1 MEDLFSI
8 LRSRCPSQA
17 WSKGVTLAR
26 HGAVAIDRVTD
37 DEIQGRVSVPGSPL
51 SPTVTLYPED
61 KEWECDCSSPFEAC
75 EHVAATIIAYRQGTF
90 RKSEA
95 FPIEYRLRRTPQGL
109 YLERGVTDG
118 KEFHPITAP
127 LEALAS
133 GRSGGPSFAATP
145 GDLAIE
151 KTLRGKMGGVI
162 ERGEL
167 DRIFGALSRV
177 DRIVLDGDP
186 IKVSAMPV
194 LPCVRVEDAPQGFWL
209 RLSQNPDVTE
219 SFPGGV
225 VRVDDELRPEG
236 DPKLSGRER
245 HELSQGRRYR
255 LEELGELVGEVLP
268 SLRKRLHLD
277 IRTKQLPSTVREPP
291 RMSLFFKRDRDKLYV
306 LPRIVY
312 GDPPRARVEGERL
325 VALAG
330 EVPLRDIEAERIL
343 EERFLKELGLRA
355 GRGEELSTQDGI
367 EFVQKLD
374 GFKGRLEGDGH
385 EWFRSYTELTPQL
398 SVRENDF
405 DLTFETGNRHADS
418 KDVLRAW
425 HQGSS
430 VVPLIEGGY
439 APLPQDWLAT
449 YGDRLSDLLAAR
461 EANTSAGGALP
472 QAALP
477 DLAHLCEELD
487 APPPPAFEK
496 LRTLV
501 EDFDSVPEAP
511 LSEPLRSQLRDYQK
525 RGVSWLVFLK
535 QAGLGALLADDMGL
549 GKTLQALCALEGR
562 SLVAAPTS
570 VLRNWM
576 VEARRFRPELSLCL
590 YHGAR
595 RTLDPE
601 ANLTITS
608 HALLRLDRETLGAID
623 WDAVVI
629 DEAQAIRNPE
639 TDLARAAYAF
649 RATFRMSLTG
659 TPIENRLVDLWSQ
672 FHFLNP
678 GLLGGRSDFEDRYV
692 RPIERGE
699 SESLLRLQERIRP
712 FFLRRLKSEVAPE
725 LPPRTEITL
734 HSELD
739 ATEQEVYET
748 VRLAARRDVLSKLE
762 KKGGGLAA
770 LEALLRLRQAACHP
784 ALVPGQEASTS
795 SKTELLLTSLETA
808 ASEGHK
814 SLVFSQWTSMLD
826 LLEPHMKAH
835 GLPFLRLD
843 GSTRDRGEVVERF
856 QKDAGTSVF
865 LISLKAGGTGLNLTA
880 ADHVFLFDP
889 WWNPAVEQQA
899 FDRAHRIGQTK
910 PVFVHRL
917 VTTGTVEERIL
928 ALQKEKRALAD
939 VATGTAPVSLTRE
952 DLLRLLE

>member
-1 MEDLFSI
+1 
-8 LRSRCPSQA
+8 
-17 WSKGVTLAR
+17 
-26 HGAVAIDRVTD
+26 
-37 DEIQGRVSVPGSPL
+37 
-51 SPTVTLYPED
+51 
-61 KEWECDCSSPFEAC
+61 
-75 EHVAATIIAYRQGTF
+75 
-90 RKSEA
+90 
-95 FPIEYRLRRTPQGL
+95 
-109 YLERGVTDG
+109 
-118 KEFHPITAP
+118 
-127 LEALAS
+127 
-133 GRSGGPSFAATP
+133 
-145 GDLAIE
+145 
-151 KTLRGKMGGVI
+151 
-162 ERGEL
+162 
-167 DRIFGALSRV
+167 
-177 DRIVLDGDP
+177 
-186 IKVSAMPV
+186 
-194 LPCVRVEDAPQGFWL
+194 
-209 RLSQNPDVTE
+209 
-219 SFPGGV
+219 
-225 VRVDDELRPEG
+225 
-236 DPKLSGRER
+236 
-245 HELSQGRRYR
+245 
-255 LEELGELVGEVLP
+255 
-268 SLRKRLHLD
+268 
-277 IRTKQLPSTVREPP
+277 
-291 RMSLFFKRDRDKLYV
+291 
-306 LPRIVY
+306 
-312 GDPPRARVEGERL
+312 
-325 VALAG
+325 
-330 EVPLRDIEAERIL
+330 
-343 EERFLKELGLRA
+343 
-355 GRGEELSTQDGI
+355 
-367 EFVQKLD
+367 
-374 GFKGRLEGDGH
+374 
-385 EWFRSYTELTPQL
+385 
-398 SVRENDF
+398 
-405 DLTFETGNRHADS
+405 
-418 KDVLRAW
+418 
-425 HQGSS
+425 
-430 VVPLIEGGY
+430 
-439 APLPQDWLAT
+439 
-449 YGDRLSDLLAAR
+449 
-461 EANTSAGGALP
+461 
-472 QAALP
+472 
-477 DLAHLCEELD
+477 
-487 APPPPAFEK
+487 
-496 LRTLV
+496 
-501 EDFDSVPEAP
+501 
-511 LSEPLRSQLRDYQK
+511 
-525 RGVSWLVFLK
+525 
-535 QAGLGALLADDMGL
+535 
-549 GKTLQALCALEGR
+549 
-562 SLVAAPTS
+562 
-570 VLRNWM
+570 M

-590 YHGAR
+590 YHGPR
-595 RTLDPE
+595 RALDPE

-639 TDLARAAYAF
+639 TDLARAAYAL

-672 FHFLNP
+672 LHFLNP

-762 KKGGGLAA
+762 KKGGALAA

>member
-1 MEDLFSI
+1 MEELFTI
-8 LRSRCPSQA
+8 IRGRCPSQA

-26 HGAVAIDRVTD
+26 RGAVSVDRVTD

-61 KEWECDCSSPFEAC
+61 KEWECDCSSPLEAC
-75 EHVAATIIAYRQGTF
+75 EHVAATIIAYRQGTS

-95 FPIEYRLRRTPQGL
+95 FPIEYRLRSAPQGIF
-109 YLERGVTDG
+109 LERGVADG
-118 KEFHPITAP
+118 KDFHPIEVP
-127 LEALAS
+127 LEAVAA

-145 GDLAIE
+145 EDLTIE
-151 KTLRGKMGGVI
+151 KALRGKLTGLI
-162 ERGEL
+162 ERGEVG
-167 DRIFGALSRV
+167 RIFGALSRV
-177 DRIVLDGDP
+177 DRIVLDGKP
-186 IKVSAMPV
+186 VKVSAKPV
-194 LPCVRVEDAPQGFWL
+194 LPCVLVEDAPDGFRL
-209 RLSQNPDVTE
+209 RLSPNPEVTE
-219 SFPGGV
+219 AFSGGA
-225 VRVDDELRPEG
+225 VRVNDVLRPEG

-245 HELSQGRRYR
+245 HELSQGRSYR
-255 LEELGELVGEVLP
+255 LEELGELVGVVLP
-268 SLRKRLHLD
+268 SLQKRLPLD
-277 IRTKQLPSTVREPP
+277 IRTKRLPSAVREPP
-291 RMSLFFKRDRDKLYV
+291 RMSLFFKRDRDNLYV
-306 LPRIVY
+306 LPQIVY
-312 GDPPRARVEGERL
+312 GDPPRARVEDERL
-325 VALAG
+325 VSLAG
-330 EVPLRDIEAERIL
+330 EVPLRDLEAERIL
-343 EERFLKELGLRA
+343 EERFLRELGLRV
-355 GRGEELSTQDGI
+355 GRGEELSTEDAI

-374 GFKGRLEGDGH
+374 GFKGHLEGEGH
-385 EWFRSYTELTPQL
+385 ESFRSYPELTPHL
-398 SVRENDF
+398 SILENDF
-405 DLTFETGNRHADS
+405 KLTFETGGRRADS
-418 KDVLRAW
+418 KAVLHAW

-430 VVPLIEGGY
+430 RVPLTDGGY
-439 APLPQDWLAT
+439 APLPHDWLAT
-449 YGDRLSDLLAAR
+449 YGDRLSDLIAAR
-461 EANTSAGGALP
+461 DVNGTLP

-487 APPPPAFEK
+487 APPPPGFEK

-501 EDFDSVPEAP
+501 EDFDAVPEAP
-511 LSEPLRSQLRDYQK
+511 LPDPLRSRLRDYQK
-525 RGVSWLVFLK
+525 RGVNWLVFLK
-535 QAGLGALLADDMGL
+535 RAGLGALLADDMGL
-549 GKTLQALCALEGR
+549 GKTLQALCALEGK

-570 VLRNWM
+570 VLQNWLE
-576 VEARRFRPELSLCL
+576 EARRFRPELTLCL
-590 YHGAR
+590 YHGPR
-595 RTLDPE
+595 RALDPE

-608 HALLRLDRETLGAID
+608 HALLRYDQETLGSID
-623 WDAVVI
+623 WDTVVI

-639 TDLARAAYAF
+639 TDLARAAYAL
-649 RATFRMSLTG
+649 RAHFRMSLTG

-672 FHFLNP
+672 LHFLNP
-678 GLLGGRSDFEDRYV
+678 GFLGGRSDFEDRYV

-699 SESLLRLQERIRP
+699 SEPLIHLRKRIRP

-734 HSELD
+734 HSELS

-762 KKGGGLAA
+762 KKGGALAA

-808 ASEGHK
+808 VAEGHK

-835 GLPFLRLD
+835 GLSFLRLD

-889 WWNPAVEQQA
+889 WWNPAVEEQA
-899 FDRAHRIGQTK
+899 FDRAHRIGQTR

-928 ALQKEKRALAD
+928 ALQEKKRGLSD
-939 VATGTAPVSLTRE
+939 MATGGAPASLTRD
-952 DLLRLLE
+952 DLLHLLE